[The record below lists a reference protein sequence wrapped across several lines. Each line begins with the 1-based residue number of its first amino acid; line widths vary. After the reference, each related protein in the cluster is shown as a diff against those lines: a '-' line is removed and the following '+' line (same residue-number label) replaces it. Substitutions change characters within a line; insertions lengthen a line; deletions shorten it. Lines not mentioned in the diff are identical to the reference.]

1 MAEDSLGVVIGIDDD
16 KNFLNLM
23 KKQFE
28 SYNCEFKSITDPDF
42 LLDLVEEN
50 IDSLLCIVSDY
61 NMPKINGI
69 ELAKNVIKLYKN
81 VPIILASGFIS
92 LEDANK
98 MMKNDLSGFV
108 GKPVSK
114 DEIDEV
120 FEYVIKPRKE
130 DLDEKKSLSKSFFE
144 ESENI
149 YEDIE
154 NTFADYNQEF
164 SEEFLVGLFRFVHTL
179 KGSSG
184 ILERPHFTNY
194 LHKAENYLD
203 FLKSNHYQVD
213 ESTCQLLFSCCDFA
227 FKFIDELK
235 QGKAPS
241 ELYKIFEEKI
251 DAIND
256 MMETKKYTKWTKK
269 VDTEDPAAIDSKVKK
284 DGTVQVS
291 VELLEKFLLQS
302 SKITMLKNMLD
313 KLAQAILK
321 DFPREKKIYN
331 LVILLDEMNKI
342 NSSIQNQ
349 IVDLRKIPVNRIFK
363 KVKRIIRDVAFK
375 LNKPIKTEIADNNV
389 RLDPAIS
396 EVLTNSLVHLVRNAI
411 DHGIESPEQRLELNK
426 PKDGSV
432 NLEVDETESSISL
445 KISDDGKGIAKD
457 KILDKALKNG
467 LINQEDIK
475 RMDESDIYGLI
486 FNSGLSTAEKVSE
499 ISGRGVGL
507 DMVKASIEKYNGRIL
522 VNSTE
527 GKGTDFL
534 VSIPKPKS
542 VSIISSLVV
551 EISNSFYAIDQNL
564 IFGIKLLGLCKD
576 QIWVM
581 NNRLFIAVFDKLLPI
596 IDVEALFSRLDR
608 ELTLNDDILGKY
620 ILFLQEKSVL
630 YSILVDDIVGSEE
643 SVINKILPIVN
654 KRNFFKGATF
664 MGDGTIG
671 LVLNVNQIGNVFSSN
686 ETRSD
691 GIKVDVNN
699 NENHAFEEVCYLLFD
714 IGYKH
719 KFAILLDDI
728 FRFERFNQKE
738 VENIGNFKQIYY
750 SGKVLNVLDL
760 YELMDL
766 ADKKIDKQY
775 GKSFDMMVFK
785 QDHHFIGIPT
795 TEVVGTYNYSGKIK
809 KNITRIDGFLGN
821 FNHSQHGLVTIVDIA
836 VILKEYINRLKS
848 KKVKKPSKVA

>member
-1 MAEDSLGVVIGIDDD
+1 MAEDSLGIVIGVDDD
-16 KNFLNLM
+16 NNFLKHL
-23 KKQFE
+23 KKDFE
-28 SYNCEFKSITDPDF
+28 EYNCEFISLTDPDL
-42 LLDLVEEN
+42 LLDIVEDN

-61 NMPKINGI
+61 NMPKCNGI
-69 ELAKNVIKLYKN
+69 DLAKKVIQLYKN
-81 VPIILASGFIS
+81 VPIILASGYIS

-108 GKPVSK
+108 GKPVAK
-114 DEIDEV
+114 KEIDEV
-120 FEYVIKPRKE
+120 FEYIIKPRKE
-130 DLDEKKSLSKSFFE
+130 DLDEKKSLSKAFFDE
-144 ESENI
+144 AENI

-154 NTFADYNQEF
+154 NTFSDYNENH
-164 SEEFLVGLFRFVHTL
+164 SEEFLVSLFRYVHTL

-203 FLKSNHYQVD
+203 FLKSNKYQVD

-227 FKFIDELK
+227 FKFIDELR
-235 QGKAPS
+235 QGKAS
-241 ELYKIFEEKI
+241 VDLYKIFEEKI
-251 DAIND
+251 NIIND
-256 MMETKKYTKWTKK
+256 VMKSKKYTKWAKK
-269 VDTEDPAAIDSKVKK
+269 NDGEDPAAAESMVKK

-375 LNKPIKTEIADNNV
+375 LNKPIKTEILDNNV

-411 DHGIESPEQRLELNK
+411 DHGIETPEQREELNK
-426 PKDGSV
+426 PKDGTV
-432 NLEVDETESSISL
+432 RLEVDESESSISL
-445 KISDDGKGIAKD
+445 KISDDGKGISKS
-457 KILDKALKNG
+457 KIIDKALANE
-467 LINQEDIK
+467 LISGEDVK

-486 FNSGLSTAEKVSE
+486 FNSGLSTAEQVSE

-507 DMVKASIEKYNGRIL
+507 DMVKASIEKYNGRIS
-522 VNSTE
+522 VHSTE
-527 GKGTDFL
+527 GKGTDFY
-534 VSIPKPKS
+534 VTIPKPKS
-542 VSIISSLVV
+542 VSIISSLIV
-551 EISNSFYAIDQNL
+551 EICGSFYAIDQNL

-576 QIWVM
+576 QLRVM
-581 NNRLFIAVFDKLLPI
+581 NNCLFIAVFDKLLPI
-596 IDVEALFSRLDR
+596 IDVEALFNNWDR
-608 ELTLNDDILGKY
+608 KLTLNDKILGKY
-620 ILFLQEKSVL
+620 ILFLQEKGVL

-671 LVLNVNQIGNVFSSN
+671 LVLNVNSIGTFFKSN
-686 ETRSD
+686 EARAD
-691 GIKVDVNN
+691 GIKVDIKASENN
-699 NENHAFEEVCYLLFD
+699 SFNEVCYLLFD

-728 FRFERFNQKE
+728 FRFERFNENE
-738 VENIGNFKQIYY
+738 VKNIGNAKQIYY
-750 SGKVLNVLDL
+750 SGKILNVLDL
-760 YELMDL
+760 YELMGI
-766 ADKKIDKQY
+766 ASRKIENRY
-775 GKSFDMMVFK
+775 GDSFDMMVFK
-785 QDHHFIGIPT
+785 QDQHFIGIPT
-795 TEVVGTYNYSGKIK
+795 TEVVGTYNFSGKIK
-809 KNITRIDGFLGN
+809 KNITRIDGFTGS
-821 FNHSQHGLVTIVDIA
+821 FNHDQFGLVTIIDIA
-836 VILKEYINRLKS
+836 VILKGYIKSLKS
-848 KKVKKPSKVA
+848 NKDHKQSRVA